1 MFLFHGVH
9 PKKISAPALIL
20 TLLSSALAGTLF
32 EVFAATAGYDCP
44 TVSIVH
50 PKEGTV
56 FGNNSVFLE
65 FDVKPPTNFR
75 YAEHFIH
82 EIYYGMDEG
91 AWNLVYQSV
100 QLTFPLPEAEILYAG
115 VARLREF
122 HSNLTVA
129 GVGEG
134 FHTFRVKAS
143 FIGVG
148 PYPVGSAMVGF
159 TVDTSPPRV
168 KVLSPEPVAYDGS
181 EVPLTFTLNEP
192 VSEMV
197 YCLDGGENVTLTG
210 NATLVGLSG
219 GRHTLVLYATDVAGN
234 TGKSEVLAFDVAIPN
249 SLPANLIVIAVAV
262 IGSAAVV
269 SFGLLAYFL
278 RRKSKRGGKT

>member
-1 MFLFHGVH
+1 MTLFHGIH
-9 PKKISAPALIL
+9 PKKITAPALIL
-20 TLLSSALAGTLF
+20 TLLSSALAGTWF

-44 TVSIVH
+44 TVSIAH

-82 EIYYGMDEG
+82 EIYYGIDDG

-100 QLTFPLPEAEILYAG
+100 QLTFPLPDAEILYAG
-115 VARLREF
+115 VTHLREF
-122 HSNLTVA
+122 HSNLTLA

-159 TVDTSPPRV
+159 TVDASPPRV
-168 KVLSPEPVAYDGS
+168 RVLSPEAVVYNVS
-181 EVPLTFTLNEP
+181 SVPLLFALSKP
-192 VSEMV
+192 VSGMV
-197 YCLDGGENVTLTG
+197 YCLDGGDNLTLTG

-219 GRHTLVLYATDVAGN
+219 GRHTLFLYATDVAGN

-249 SLPANLIVIAVAV
+249 SLPASLIAIAVAV
-262 IGSAAVV
+262 IVSAAAV
-269 SFGLLAYFL
+269 SFGLVAYFL
-278 RRKSKRGGKT
+278 RRKRRNSES

>member
-1 MFLFHGVH
+1 
-9 PKKISAPALIL
+9 
-20 TLLSSALAGTLF
+20 
-32 EVFAATAGYDCP
+32 
-44 TVSIVH
+44 
-50 PKEGTV
+50 
-56 FGNNSVFLE
+56 
-65 FDVKPPTNFR
+65 
-75 YAEHFIH
+75 
-82 EIYYGMDEG
+82 
-91 AWNLVYQSV
+91 
-100 QLTFPLPEAEILYAG
+100 
-115 VARLREF
+115 
-122 HSNLTVA
+122 VA

-219 GRHTLVLYATDVAGN
+219 GRHTLVLYADVAGN